1 MLFYNPSETPTSMVT
16 TAIRWINSKRT
27 MRIITC
33 VLCLSRKIT
42 CLSVHHRSYH
52 HHNRPSLLKTRLDV
66 SLSPLVN
73 ELEHQQ
79 QLDND
84 HDDSNERSSR
94 KDNKKREIV
103 ATASITLP
111 FSANIAFDAFADL
124 TRQPSWSS
132 WLRSVTYITSE
143 DDNNHLLENEQ
154 KETEWR
160 MGWGKFTFGWN
171 AKSTKLERPRIIQW
185 ESTKGLKNSG
195 CATFTENCVLTDEVK
210 DYNDDGTIIDDTN
223 MVNTTMV
230 LTVKFIAPTI
240 VARALGRSSKVEA
253 FMNRLLMGTLTSFQE
268 VVSKEDVQLK
278 L

>member
-1 MLFYNPSETPTSMVT
+1 MFYNPAEASTSMVT
-16 TAIRWINSKRT
+16 TAIRWKNSKRT
-27 MRIITC
+27 LRIITS
-33 VLCLSRKIT
+33 VLCLSRKT
-42 CLSVHHRSYH
+42 TGLTVHHRSYH
-52 HHNRPSLLKTRLDV
+52 HHNRPSLLKTRLAV
-66 SLSPLVN
+66 SLSPLMN

-84 HDDSNERSSR
+84 HDDSNERGSR
-94 KDNKKREIV
+94 KHNEKREIV
-103 ATASITLP
+103 GTASITLP

-124 TRQPSWSS
+124 TRQPSWST
-132 WLRSVTYITSE
+132 WLRSVKYITSE
-143 DDNNHLLENEQ
+143 DDNNYLAEN
-154 KETEWR
+154 KHRETEWR

-195 CATFTENCVLTDEVK
+195 CATFTENYVLTDEVK
-210 DYNDDGTIIDDTN
+210 DYNDDDTIIDDAN
-223 MVNTTMV
+223 MVNTTMI
-230 LTVKFIAPTI
+230 LTVKFIAPRI

-268 VVSKEDVQLK
+268 VVTKEDLQLK

>member
-1 MLFYNPSETPTSMVT
+1 
-16 TAIRWINSKRT
+16 
-27 MRIITC
+27 
-33 VLCLSRKIT
+33 
-42 CLSVHHRSYH
+42 
-52 HHNRPSLLKTRLDV
+52 
-66 SLSPLVN
+66 
-73 ELEHQQ
+73 
-79 QLDND
+79 
-84 HDDSNERSSR
+84 
-94 KDNKKREIV
+94 
-103 ATASITLP
+103 
-111 FSANIAFDAFADL
+111 
-124 TRQPSWSS
+124 
-132 WLRSVTYITSE
+132 
-143 DDNNHLLENEQ
+143 
-154 KETEWR
+154 
-160 MGWGKFTFGWN
+160 MGGKFTFGWN

-210 DYNDDGTIIDDTN
+210 DYNDDAN